1 MGCVCEV
8 KHLGLVDYSEGLT
21 LQNAFVDARK
31 RDLVSDTLLLL
42 EHPHVVTFGRN
53 AQKSNLIAENKL
65 LEKLGVEVHET
76 GRGGDV
82 TYHGPG
88 QVVGYPIINL
98 SPDRCDVHKYVRDIE
113 EVMLRTAADFGISA
127 NRIQGL
133 TGIWVGQEKLAAI
146 GVRIS
151 RWVTM
156 HGFAFNVTTNLDYF
170 KLIVPCGI
178 SDRGVT
184 SLEKLLGKKVPL
196 AEVEQRLALH
206 FGQVFDRKLEQ
217 KPLRYQSVQVLIF
230 DDSLPTTEFLLLK
243 RNPQKGAFW
252 QPVTGGIKVKRSESP
267 EDAAIREV
275 KEETSLQGQ
284 LIDLNY
290 THSFYLQPNLMK
302 REHPD
307 PQVNREYSFALR
319 TNKTDVIID
328 PKEHDEYAWL
338 TYEEAKERLIWNG
351 NLRALELT
359 KKFIEKS

>member
-1 MGCVCEV
+1 
-8 KHLGLVDYSEGLT
+8 
-21 LQNAFVDARK
+21 
-31 RDLVSDTLLLL
+31 
-42 EHPHVVTFGRN
+42 
-53 AQKSNLIAENKL
+53 
-65 LEKLGVEVHET
+65 
-76 GRGGDV
+76 
-82 TYHGPG
+82 
-88 QVVGYPIINL
+88 
-98 SPDRCDVHKYVRDIE
+98 
-113 EVMLRTAADFGISA
+113 
-127 NRIQGL
+127 
-133 TGIWVGQEKLAAI
+133 
-146 GVRIS
+146 
-151 RWVTM
+151 
-156 HGFAFNVTTNLDYF
+156 
-170 KLIVPCGI
+170 
-178 SDRGVT
+178 
-184 SLEKLLGKKVPL
+184 
-196 AEVEQRLALH
+196 
-206 FGQVFDRKLEQ
+206 
-217 KPLRYQSVQVLIF
+217 
-230 DDSLPTTEFLLLK
+230 LK